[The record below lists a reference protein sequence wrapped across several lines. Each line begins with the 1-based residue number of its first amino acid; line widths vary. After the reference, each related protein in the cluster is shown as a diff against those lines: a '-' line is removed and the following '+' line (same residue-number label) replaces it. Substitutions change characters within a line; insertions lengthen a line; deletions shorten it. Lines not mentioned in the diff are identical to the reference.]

1 VSTTLLAALLVQAVS
16 LALLR
21 HRVGRRWLLR
31 PVVLFML
38 ASAVDLG
45 IAPALLAIPSVSAQD
60 SFAIGVRR
68 SFTDQADLI
77 MSVVMLGFTIAYLL
91 THPER
96 VDRPSRPVNL
106 AALTTVLDWRVLTAA
121 CVPMAV
127 VTAAGRGYN
136 DGSAAGAGTSLET
149 NLVSTFFIVIIAAA
163 AVAFVLRHGTRW
175 FLPVLI
181 VQSLLLA
188 LAGERT
194 PILMDGLALIIVLIF
209 IGIRLPRR
217 QLLAAALLTVVAL
230 LAINGVRAQQGRDI
244 FYTDSGLGSRISAL
258 GNGLFGGSSVSDAA
272 MPGVVAQF
280 ASREAG
286 VDFAGSILQSM
297 SEGQPRLSASYVPK
311 SLLLAVPSFLWTNKL
326 ALGTGINP
334 AQLQIDDFGLQQINY
349 IPSMVGTYIG
359 MLSFPWLLLLFFFL
373 GLVFGR
379 FERWLLRECTPARV
393 ILLAGAIAS
402 ALLYEAGLPTLVIQM
417 RAAAALALVA
427 KCAELLLHGR
437 RASAD
442 RRPRPRAG
450 GGRAFGRTLPAR
462 GYGDQPAD
470 LGRTCGLDAGR

>member
-1 VSTTLLAALLVQAVS
+1 VSTTLLGALLAQAVS

-21 HRVGRRWLLR
+21 HRIRRRWLLR
-31 PVVLFML
+31 PVVLFTL
-38 ASAVDLG
+38 ASAVSLG
-45 IAPALLAIPSVSAQD
+45 LAPALLAIPSVGAQD
-60 SFAIGVRR
+60 NFAIGVKH
-68 SFTDQADLI
+68 SFTGQADLM
-77 MSVVMLGFTIAYLL
+77 MSIVMLAFTIAYLL

-96 VDRPSRPVNL
+96 LDGPARPVNL
-106 AALTTVLDWRVLTAA
+106 AALTTVLDWRILAAA

-136 DGSAAGAGTSLET
+136 DGTAVGAGTSLET

-181 VQSLLLA
+181 TQSLLLA

-194 PILMDGLALIIVLIF
+194 PILMDGLALIVVLTF

-217 QLLAAALLTVVAL
+217 QLLAAALLTVMAL
-230 LAINGVRAQQGRDI
+230 LAINGVRVQQGRGI
-244 FYTDSGLGSRISAL
+244 FYTNSGLGSRISAL
-258 GNGLFGGSSVSDAA
+258 GNGLFGGSPASDAA

-311 SLLLAVPSFLWTNKL
+311 SLLLAVPSFLWTSKL
-326 ALGTGINP
+326 ALGTGIDP

-349 IPSMVGTYIG
+349 IPGMVGLYIG

-402 ALLYEAGLPTLVIQM
+402 ALLYDAGLPTILVQM

-427 KCAELLLHGR
+427 KYAELVLPGATR
-437 RASAD
+437 RAARAHLHTARD
-442 RRPRPRAG
+442 VPRA
-450 GGRAFGRTLPAR
+450 
-462 GYGDQPAD
+462 
-470 LGRTCGLDAGR
+470 AGRSR

>member
-1 VSTTLLAALLVQAVS
+1 MSTTLLAALLVQAVS

-38 ASAVDLG
+38 ASTVDLG

-60 SFAIGVRR
+60 SFAIGVKR

-96 VDRPSRPVNL
+96 VDGPSRPVNL
-106 AALTTVLDWRVLTAA
+106 AALTRVLDWRVLAAA

-163 AVAFVLRHGTRW
+163 AVAFVVRHGTRW

-217 QLLAAALLTVVAL
+217 QLLAVALLTVVAL
-230 LAINGVRAQQGRDI
+230 LAINGVRTQQGRDI
-244 FYTDSGLGSRISAL
+244 FYTNSGLGSRISAL

-272 MPGVVAQF
+272 MPGLVAQF
-280 ASREAG
+280 ATREAG

-297 SEGQPRLSASYVPK
+297 SEGQPRLSASYVPE
-311 SLLLAVPSFLWTNKL
+311 SLLLAVPSFLWTSKL

-402 ALLYEAGLPTLVIQM
+402 ALLYEAGLPTIVVQM

-427 KCAELLLHGR
+427 KCAELLLYGR

-462 GYGDQPAD
+462 GYGDQPED
-470 LGRTCGLDAGR
+470 PGRTGGLHAGR

>member
-1 VSTTLLAALLVQAVS
+1 MSAVLLAALLAQAVS
-16 LALLR
+16 LVLLR
-21 HRVGRRWLLR
+21 HQVGRRWLLR

-38 ASAVDLG
+38 ASTVDLG

-60 SFAIGVRR
+60 RFAIGVKR

-77 MSVVMLGFTIAYLL
+77 MSVVMLAFTVAYLL

-96 VDRPSRPVNL
+96 VDVDGPSPPVNL
-106 AALTTVLDWRVLTAA
+106 AALTRVLDFRVLAAA

-136 DGSAAGAGTSLET
+136 DGSARGAGTPLET

-163 AVAFVLRHGTRW
+163 AVALVLRHGTRW
-175 FLPVLI
+175 FLPALI
-181 VQSLLLA
+181 AQSLLLA

-194 PILMDGLALIIVLIF
+194 PILMDGLALIIVLTF
-209 IGIRLPRR
+209 AGIRLRRR
-217 QLLAAALLTVVAL
+217 QLLAVALLAVVAM
-230 LAINGVRAQQGRDI
+230 LAINGVRAQQGRGI
-244 FYTDSGLGSRISAL
+244 FYANSGLGSRVSAL
-258 GNGLFGGSSVSDAA
+258 GGGLSGGASVSDPP
-272 MPGVVAQF
+272 MPGLVAQF

-286 VDFAGSILQSM
+286 VDFAGAILQSM
-297 SEGQPRLSASYVPK
+297 SGGQPRLDAGYVPE
-311 SLLLAVPSFLWTNKL
+311 SLLLAVPSFLWNSKL

-402 ALLYEAGLPTLVIQM
+402 ALLYEAGLPTIMVQM

-427 KCAELLLHGR
+427 KCAELLLYGPR
-437 RASAD
+437 PQRTAFAGPSRSNPDSPELAPNLI
-442 RRPRPRAG
+442 RPR
-450 GGRAFGRTLPAR
+450 
-462 GYGDQPAD
+462 
-470 LGRTCGLDAGR
+470 

>member
-1 VSTTLLAALLVQAVS
+1 VSTTLLAALLAQAVS

-21 HRVGRRWLLR
+21 HWIGRRWLLR

-38 ASAVDLG
+38 ASVVDLG

-60 SFAIGVRR
+60 DFAIGIKR

-96 VDRPSRPVNL
+96 VDGPSRPVTR
-106 AALTTVLDWRVLTAA
+106 AALTRVLDWRVLAAA
-121 CVPMAV
+121 CIPMV
-127 VTAAGRGYN
+127 VATAAGEGYN
-136 DGSAAGAGTSLET
+136 DGRATGAGASLET
-149 NLVSTFFIVIIAAA
+149 NLVSTFFIVTIAVA

-175 FLPVLI
+175 LLPVLI
-181 VQSLLLA
+181 VQSLVLA

-209 IGIRLPRR
+209 AGIRIPRR
-217 QLLAAALLTVVAL
+217 QLLAAALLAVVAV
-230 LAINGVRAQQGRDI
+230 LAINGVRVQQGRDI
-244 FYTDSGLGSRISAL
+244 FYTNSGLGSRMSAL
-258 GNGLFGGSSVSDAA
+258 GSGLFGGSSVSDAP
-272 MPGVVAQF
+272 MPGLVAQF

-297 SEGQPRLSASYVPK
+297 SEGQPRLSASYVPE
-311 SLLLAVPSFLWTNKL
+311 SLLLAVPSFLWKSKL
-326 ALGTGINP
+326 TLGVGINP

-359 MLSFPWLLLLFFFL
+359 MLSFPWLFLLFCFL
-373 GLVFGR
+373 GFVFGR
-379 FERWLLRECTPARV
+379 FERWLLRECTPARI

-402 ALLYEAGLPTLVIQM
+402 ALLYEAGLPTMVVQM

-427 KCAELLLHGR
+427 KCAELLLCG
-437 RASAD
+437 
-442 RRPRPRAG
+442 PRPRRTAVLGPKVDGAG
-450 GGRAFGRTLPAR
+450 GQL
-462 GYGDQPAD
+462 
-470 LGRTCGLDAGR
+470 CSS